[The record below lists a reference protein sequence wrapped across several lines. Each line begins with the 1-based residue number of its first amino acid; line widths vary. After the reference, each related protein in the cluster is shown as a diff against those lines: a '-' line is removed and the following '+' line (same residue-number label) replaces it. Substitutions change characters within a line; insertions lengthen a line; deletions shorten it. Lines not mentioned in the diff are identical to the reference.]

1 MISTTDITLTRQ
13 GKTLLDKVSLT
24 ISKGDFISI
33 IGPNGAG
40 KTTLLK
46 VLLGVLRADTGT
58 VNRVPGLKIGYM
70 PQQLQVESL
79 FPLNAK
85 RFLTLARKIGQDKLD
100 RIINEV
106 KIANVLSKPMSSL
119 SGGELQRILL
129 ARALLNDPDLLILD
143 EPVQSLD
150 IDGQLHFYELLET
163 LYKDLDLTILIV
175 SHDLHIVMRTT
186 RRVICLY
193 HHICC
198 EGEPETISRHPR
210 FVELFGGGMSRM
222 LKVYQHAHSHTHDS

>member
-46 VLLGVLRADTGT
+46 VLLGVLHADTGT

-70 PQQLQVESL
+70 PQQLQMESL

-143 EPVQSLD
+143 ESAQGLTNRQDCRFGRRSRASAGDPWTDRINPFLSANFQKGFLNQKYGRREAPSV
-150 IDGQLHFYELLET
+150 LHSPQNSDS
-163 LYKDLDLTILIV
+163 KRI
-175 SHDLHIVMRTT
+175 
-186 RRVICLY
+186 
-193 HHICC
+193 
-198 EGEPETISRHPR
+198 RHAPR
-210 FVELFGGGMSRM
+210 GSN
-222 LKVYQHAHSHTHDS
+222 